1 MEPKSLTRRRKTPQ
15 ARSSS
20 RRRSKRGR
28 RQKTKTPIGAIV
40 LSDSQDEEELPGG
53 EEDGEAPL
61 PGDREGEGEECSGGE
76 VKGEGGGG
84 VERVEE
90 EELLD
95 VPLEELN
102 SWRDSC
108 EDGEGVV
115 PGALLQEAVE
125 KDERVTCAQTESPS
139 TTHEG
144 ECIEYLE
151 ALPHFRAYKYYN
163 VGANF
168 REASE

>member
-1 MEPKSLTRRRKTPQ
+1 MEPRSQTRPRKTPQ
-15 ARSSS
+15 ARSSL

-40 LSDSQDEEELPGG
+40 LSDSQDEGELPGG

-61 PGDREGEGEECSGGE
+61 PGDREGEGEEYSGE

-84 VERVEE
+84 VKRVEE

-95 VPLEELN
+95 VPMEELN
-102 SWRDSC
+102 NWRDSC
-108 EDGEGVV
+108 EEGVV

-125 KDERVTCAQTESPS
+125 KEEGEEEKRVTCVQTESPS

-144 ECIEYLE
+144 ECRTE
-151 ALPHFRAYKYYN
+151 HVDR
-163 VGANF
+163 
-168 REASE
+168 